1 MKTSTSIRKRLIVSL
16 LTLVAI
22 TFFATIA
29 KNYIDTRSEIQ
40 DLLDAQLSQSAHVLL
55 AISAHE
61 LYEQLAF
68 VEKDGEEGKGGV
80 AAQIHTHVHKYEQE
94 TDFQIWTMD
103 GRLAVRSEHMPKLL
117 MSNESDI
124 FIDREVDGKR
134 WRVYSITNEERT
146 IQVQVAQLHL
156 SRDQLSDSI
165 SIRLITLLALV
176 LPVLAFLIYVT
187 VGNALKPLNKI
198 AAEIANRQRESLE
211 PINVTDAPV
220 ESHAMISALN
230 DLFGRLQKA
239 IENITLFTANAAHEL
254 RTPLAVQKIHAQ
266 VALQATTEEGRN
278 EALNE
283 IVHSVERATSLVD
296 QLLTLSR
303 LDPHGELSKDDC
315 VNVCDVTEEV
325 LADLAPTTIDKNIEL
340 GLDAPHDCK
349 VRGREGLINIL
360 VRNLVENAIRHT
372 PSGGK
377 IDVSVH
383 PREGNAILTI
393 SDNGPGIPEEEREYV
408 FERFYRTSDNEEIG
422 TGLGLSMVK
431 RIIEIHDAEIHL
443 ADSELGGLM
452 VEVQFELAKQ
462 PPR

>member
-1 MKTSTSIRKRLIVSL
+1 MKTPTSIRKRLIVSL

-22 TFFATIA
+22 TFLATIS

-40 DLLDAQLSQSAHVLL
+40 DLMDAQLSQSAHVLL

-61 LYEQLAF
+61 LYERLAF
-68 VEKDGEEGKGGV
+68 IDQNGSQANEEPV
-80 AAQIHTHVHKYEQE
+80 PVHTHEHKYEQE

-103 GRLAVRSEHMPKLL
+103 GRLAVRSEHMPELL

-124 FIDREVDGKR
+124 FIDREIDGKR
-134 WRVYSITNEERT
+134 WRIYSITNEERT
-146 IQVQVAQLHL
+146 IQVQVAQQHL
-156 SRDQLSDSI
+156 SRDELSNSI

-187 VGNALKPLNKI
+187 VGNSLKPLNKI
-198 AAEIANRQRESLE
+198 AAEIANRQSESLK
-211 PINVTDAPV
+211 PIEIADVPV

-266 VALQATTEEGRN
+266 VALQSTTEEGRN

-283 IVHSVERATSLVD
+283 IVHSVEHATTLVD

-303 LDPHGELSKDDC
+303 LDPHGELSKEDY
-315 VNVCDVTEEV
+315 VNICDVTESV
-325 LADLAPTTIDKNIEL
+325 LADLAPTSIAKDIDL
-340 GLDAPHDCK
+340 GLDAPDDCII
-349 VRGREGLINIL
+349 RGRVGLINIL

-372 PSGGK
+372 PNGGK
-377 IDVSVH
+377 IDVSVYAS
-383 PREGNAILTI
+383 GGYTTLTI
-393 SDNGPGIPEEEREYV
+393 SDNGPGIPAEEREYV
-408 FERFYRTSDNEEIG
+408 FERFYRSQDNEQIG

-431 RIIEIHDAEIHL
+431 RIIDIHNAEIHL
-443 ADSELGGLM
+443 GDSELGGLK
-452 VEVQFELAKQ
+452 VEVRFELARKGS
-462 PPR
+462 

>member
-1 MKTSTSIRKRLIVSL
+1 MKNPPSIRKRLIVSL

-22 TFFATIA
+22 TFLLTIS

-40 DLLDAQLSQSAHVLL
+40 DLMDAQLSQSAHVLL
-55 AISAHE
+55 ALSTHE

-68 VEKDGEEGKGGV
+68 IDQNGSRVNEEPV
-80 AAQIHTHVHKYEQE
+80 PIHTHEHKYEQE
-94 TDFQIWTMD
+94 IDFQLWTMD
-103 GRLAVRSEHMPKLL
+103 GRLASRSEHMPKIL
-117 MSNESDI
+117 MSNENDV
-124 FIDREVDGKR
+124 FIDRKIEEKL
-134 WRVYSITNEERT
+134 WRIYSISNDDRT
-146 IQVQVAQLHL
+146 IQVQVAQQHL
-156 SRDQLSDSI
+156 SRDQLSNSI

-176 LPVLAFLIYVT
+176 LPVLALLIYGT
-187 VGNALKPLNKI
+187 DGNSLRPLDKI
-198 AAEIANRQRESLE
+198 AAEITNRQSENLE

-230 DLFGRLQKA
+230 DLFSRLHKA

-266 VALQATTEEGRN
+266 VALQSTTDEGRT

-283 IVHSVERATSLVD
+283 IVHSVERATTLVD

-303 LDPHGELSKDDC
+303 LDPHGELSNDDH
-315 VNVCDVTEEV
+315 VNVCDVTESV
-325 LADLAPTTIDKNIEL
+325 LADLAPTTLAKDIEL
-340 GLDAPHDCK
+340 GLDAPESCI

-372 PSGGK
+372 PNGGK

-383 PREGNAILTI
+383 ASGGNTTLTI
-393 SDNGPGIPEEEREYV
+393 SDNGPGIPAEEREYV
-408 FERFYRTSDNEEIG
+408 FERFYRSQDNEQIG

-431 RIIEIHDAEIHL
+431 RIIEIHNAEIHL
-443 ADSELGGLM
+443 SDSSLGGLQ
-452 VEVQFELAKQ
+452 VEVQFELAK
-462 PPR
+462 

>member
-1 MKTSTSIRKRLIVSL
+1 MKTPTSIRKRLIVSL

-22 TFFATIA
+22 TFLATIS

-40 DLLDAQLSQSAHVLL
+40 DLMDAQLSQSAHVLL
-55 AISAHE
+55 ALSTHE

-68 VEKDGEEGKGGV
+68 VDQNGSQTNEEPV
-80 AAQIHTHVHKYEQE
+80 PMHTHEHKYEQE
-94 TDFQIWTMD
+94 IDFQLWTMD
-103 GRLAVRSEHMPKLL
+103 GRLASRSEHMPKIL
-117 MSNESDI
+117 MGNENDT
-124 FIDREVDGKR
+124 FIDRNIDGKD
-134 WRVYSITNEERT
+134 WRIYSINNDDRT
-146 IQVQVAQLHL
+146 IQVQVAQQHL
-156 SRDQLSDSI
+156 SRDELSNSI

-198 AAEIANRQRESLE
+198 AAEIANRRSESLE
-211 PINVTDAPV
+211 PIDVSDAPV

-266 VALQATTEEGRN
+266 VALQSTTEEGRN

-283 IVHSVERATSLVD
+283 IVHSVEHATTLVD

-303 LDPHGELSKDDC
+303 LDPHGELNKDDY
-315 VNVCDVTEEV
+315 VNVCDVTESV
-325 LADLAPTTIDKNIEL
+325 LADLAPTTIAKNIEL
-340 GLDAPHDCK
+340 GLDAPESCI
-349 VRGREGLINIL
+349 VRGRKGLINIL

-372 PSGGK
+372 PTGGK

-383 PREGNAILTI
+383 ASGGYTTLTI
-393 SDNGPGIPEEEREYV
+393 SDNGPGIPAEEREYV
-408 FERFYRTSDNEEIG
+408 FERFYRSQDNEQIG

-431 RIIEIHDAEIHL
+431 RIIEIHNAEIHL
-443 ADSELGGLM
+443 SDSPLGGLQ
-452 VEVQFELAKQ
+452 VEVRFELAKKN
-462 PPR
+462 